1 LWGGFDILT
10 PTYQQSNAM
19 QPYQQAILQ
28 ALSIPRFISTSNAQ
42 PDAQVEIQVET
53 QVETQVEYPKVSAQL
68 LSDLSLAVNQSL
80 AVDQVV
86 FGEQLVVTPTYITLP
101 YPMSGKV
108 KPSVYRALCEHYAV
122 RVQS

>member
-1 LWGGFDILT
+1 
-10 PTYQQSNAM
+10 M

-42 PDAQVEIQVET
+42 PDAQVET
-53 QVETQVEYPKVSAQL
+53 QVETQVEYPNVSAQL
-68 LSDLSLAVNQSL
+68 LLDLSLAVNQSL

>member
-1 LWGGFDILT
+1 
-10 PTYQQSNAM
+10 M

-28 ALSIPRFISTSNAQ
+28 ALSIPRFISTSNA
-42 PDAQVEIQVET
+42 

-101 YPMSGKV
+101 YPMSGEV

>member
-1 LWGGFDILT
+1 
-10 PTYQQSNAM
+10 M

-28 ALSIPRFISTSNAQ
+28 ALSIPRYISTSNAQ
-42 PDAQVEIQVET
+42 PDA

-80 AVDQVV
+80 ALDQVV

-101 YPMSGKV
+101 YPMSGEV

>member
-1 LWGGFDILT
+1 
-10 PTYQQSNAM
+10 M

-42 PDAQVEIQVET
+42 PDAQPDA
-53 QVETQVEYPKVSAQL
+53 QVETQVEYPNVSAQL

-86 FGEQLVVTPTYITLP
+86 FGITLP
-101 YPMSGKV
+101 YPMSGEV

>member
-1 LWGGFDILT
+1 LWGGFDILN

-28 ALSIPRFISTSNAQ
+28 ALYIPRFISTSNAQ
-42 PDAQVEIQVET
+42 PDA

-80 AVDQVV
+80 ALDQVV

-101 YPMSGKV
+101 YPMSGEV